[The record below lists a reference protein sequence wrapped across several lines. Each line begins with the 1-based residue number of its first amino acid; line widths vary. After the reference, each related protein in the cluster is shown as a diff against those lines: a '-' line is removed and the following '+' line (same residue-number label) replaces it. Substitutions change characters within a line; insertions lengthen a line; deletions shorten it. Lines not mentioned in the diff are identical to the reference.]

1 MHPLRHVVALC
12 TLLAIAAALPAG
24 AQTVAFGGIRADTTA
39 PVEITADSLSVDQTD
54 ASATFSG
61 EVVIV
66 QGAMRLTAAVVR
78 VEYGKDGQNRI
89 ERLHA
94 SGGVTLVSAAEAAEA
109 SEAVYTVISGLIVLQ
124 GDVLLTQGPNV
135 LSGQLLTVDLTTGQA
150 TMQGRVQTTLQPGGN

>member
-12 TLLAIAAALPAG
+12 TAFAIATALPAA

-109 SEAVYTVISGLIVLQ
+109 SEAIYTVISGLIVLQ

>member
-1 MHPLRHVVALC
+1 MHLPRHVIALC
-12 TLLAIAAALPAG
+12 TLLALPLALPAA
-24 AQTVAFGGIRADTTA
+24 AQTVAFGGIRADTSA
-39 PVEITADSLSVDQTD
+39 PVEISADSLSVDQTD

-61 EVVIV
+61 NVVIV
-66 QGAMRLTAAVVR
+66 QGAMRLAAAEVR

-109 SEAVYTVISGLIVLQ
+109 NDAVYTVATGQIVLQ
-124 GDVLLTQGPNV
+124 GNVLLTQGVNV